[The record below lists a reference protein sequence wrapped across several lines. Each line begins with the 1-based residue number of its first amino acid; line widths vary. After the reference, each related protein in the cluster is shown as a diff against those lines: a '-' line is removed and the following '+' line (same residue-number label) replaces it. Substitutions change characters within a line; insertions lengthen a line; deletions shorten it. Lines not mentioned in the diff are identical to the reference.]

1 LHQERADTSLRSFLI
16 AARPQRSQAAERC
29 PRARAADPDILA
41 SGIRGYRRQ
50 RRRAQLK
57 RALIVATLAV
67 AFCGSAF
74 LVSDNHSARS
84 TVATR
89 VAPDNLDPEVTGSIG
104 GVAPTPSAGRT
115 VVNAGG

>member
-1 LHQERADTSLRSFLI
+1 MPAFDHSSSRLDRNEAKLLRDVLGPARPIPTSLR
-16 AARPQRSQAAERC
+16 AAS
-29 PRARAADPDILA
+29 
-41 SGIRGYRRQ
+41 RGYRRQ

-104 GVAPTPSAGRT
+104 GVAPAPSPGRT
-115 VVNAGG
+115 VVDAGR